1 MGGSQIVFNPLIHSI
16 YSFLRARSEYIFLL
30 IFILIL
36 LLVYRMQSF
45 SFFFMVLYALLGLI
59 LYIILKNRYIGNKNE
74 SITLPPSHTSSRTL
88 RHIASIVFFV
98 CYALSMLSLLQ
109 GFYSKSPWYYV
120 FIAVCTATVASEILL
135 ISTERQG
142 RFNLIKSFL
151 IVLNITLSNQ
161 IVFPQGIALP
171 DFGLHFNGF
180 VLPILETGFVPTGI
194 YEYFPCHHILSAI
207 TILSSGSDPK
217 MTYICVGGFLVC
229 LGILFIYLIGKK
241 FVNLK
246 FGLFAAVLFPCL
258 DYYIMYGSHPEHQAY
273 NYAFS
278 VILLALI
285 LYFYTSQ
292 DRRFLPLCMLTMTMM
307 VFAHHFSAMIIL
319 ILVGSLLL
327 VEIFQRYVD
336 PRYRIR
342 LWPVFSIYGLILFA
356 QWIYYSKLFGSFL
369 SIIEGYTNAFQDVS
383 GHIVGQTVY
392 DLIPLSTIFVNTLGS
407 STLLLLSVI
416 GFVVYFKRHSLFN
429 RFVVMTT
436 VMLTLL
442 LGVGMMLKQVAL
454 LPDRLYP
461 YLQVFALVFLAAEG
475 LKFLL
480 ASTKPL
486 ALKFVGLFTIIMV
499 LSFFSCSSTI
509 AGFET
514 SLFVDEHLSYPKL
527 YTTPQETNFDQW
539 CADHVAESAHG
550 MLEVPLTEEGIIT
563 LTDIPAGSI
572 LPYNYLDLKTGFVRQ
587 YGGHMGQ
594 YTFVRMR
601 PGESEKLNSLDSIY
615 HNGVVIAYAT

>member
-1 MGGSQIVFNPLIHSI
+1 MTNSLRHSI
-16 YSFLRARSEYIFLL
+16 YSFLCTHSEYIFLL
-30 IFILIL
+30 IFIVIL
-36 LLVYRMQSF
+36 LFLYRMQNF
-45 SFFFMVLYALLGLI
+45 SFLFMVLSVLLGLT
-59 LYIILKNRYIGNKNE
+59 LYIILQTRHVGNKDENVV
-74 SITLPPSHTSSRTL
+74 LPPSHTSSRTL
-88 RHIASIVFFV
+88 RHVTSIVFFV
-98 CYALSMLSLLQ
+98 CYVLSMLSLLQ

-120 FIAVCTATVASEILL
+120 FIAICTATVASEILL
-135 ISTERQG
+135 VSTERQG
-142 RFNLIKSFL
+142 MFNLVKSFL

-180 VLPILETGFVPTGI
+180 VLPILETGFVSTGI
-194 YEYFPCHHILSAI
+194 YEYFPSHHILSAI

-217 MTYICVGGFLVC
+217 MTYLCVGGFLVC
-229 LGILFIYLIGKK
+229 LGILFTYLIGKK

-246 FGLFAAVLFPCL
+246 FGLFAAVLFTGL

-285 LYFYTSQ
+285 LYFYTSR
-292 DRRFLPLCMLTMTMM
+292 DRRFLPLCMVTMTMM

-327 VEIFQRYVD
+327 VEVFQRYAD
-336 PRYRIR
+336 PRYGIR
-342 LWPVFSIYGLILFA
+342 LWPVFYIYGFILFA
-356 QWIYYSKLFGSFL
+356 QWIYYSKRFGSFL
-369 SIIEGYTNAFQDVS
+369 SIIDGYIDAFRNVS
-383 GHIVGQTVY
+383 GNVVGQVAY
-392 DLIPLSTIFVNTLGS
+392 DQIPLSTIFANTLGS

-416 GFVVYFKRHSLFN
+416 GVVLCFKRRSLFD
-429 RFVVMTT
+429 RFVVMTA
-436 VMLTLL
+436 VMLSLL
-442 LGVGMMLKQVAL
+442 LGVGMVFKQVAL

-475 LKFLL
+475 LNFLL
-480 ASTKPL
+480 AAIKPY
-486 ALKFVGLFTIIMV
+486 ALKFLALFSIIMI

-514 SLFVDEHLSYPKL
+514 SPFVDEHLSYFKL
-527 YTTPQETNFDQW
+527 YTTPQETNFDRW
-539 CADHVAESAHG
+539 SADHVAESAHG
-550 MLEVPLTEEGIIT
+550 MFELPLTGEGIIP

-572 LPYNYLDLKTGFVRQ
+572 LPYNRLYLKTGFVRQ

-594 YTFVRMR
+594 YIFVRMA
-601 PGESEKLNSLDSIY
+601 PGESEKLDSFDRIY
-615 HNGVVIAYAT
+615 HNGVVITYAT